1 MKTIAIIE
9 MDSDGLQA
17 NVHELPNEI
26 YMKLAKLAENHRD
39 MTICELAAD
48 IIDDAVDVWLE
59 KEDE

>member
-9 MDSDGLQA
+9 IDGDGLQA
-17 NVHELPNEI
+17 NVHELSTDM
-26 YMKLAKLAENHRD
+26 YLKLAKLAENHRD

-48 IIDDAVDVWLE
+48 IIDDAIDVWLE